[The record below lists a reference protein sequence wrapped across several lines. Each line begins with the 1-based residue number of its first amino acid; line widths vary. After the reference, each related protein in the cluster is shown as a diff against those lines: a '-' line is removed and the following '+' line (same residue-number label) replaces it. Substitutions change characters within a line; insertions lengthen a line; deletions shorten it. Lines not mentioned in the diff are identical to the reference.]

1 MKRKLLLLV
10 NKKSGKETIEK
21 YVPKIIEEFEENNFE
36 VDVMYTKITNNATQ
50 IIKNYDKDFDLVVC
64 CGGDGTLNQTISGL
78 TEIDKKVSVGF
89 IPLGTANDFAKN
101 FDITDDVLY
110 LPHNILSY
118 KSKKCDTGKF
128 NDKYFNYIAAFGTC
142 TEVSYT
148 TKKSLKKR
156 FGKKAYYAKAI
167 KDFFNIKSHKV
178 KLTFDDQVIEDE
190 FVYGGISNSCSIAG
204 IQWLKQEDI
213 DLGDGKFEAIFIRK
227 PKNPIETFN
236 IFNSIIQKDYEN
248 KKEILYFKTDNL
260 QLELEDNVDWTLD
273 GEYGGTCNKVNINA
287 LKHNMEFIVPEKNL

>member
-1 MKRKLLLLV
+1 MKYKLLLLV

-21 YVPKIIEEFEENNFE
+21 YVPTIIQEFEDKNFE
-36 VDVMYTKITNNATQ
+36 VDVFYTKVTNNATQ
-50 IIKNYDKDFDLVVC
+50 IIKNYDKDFDIVVC

-101 FDITDDVLY
+101 FNLTGDVLN
-110 LPHNILSY
+110 LPHNIMSY

-128 NDKYFNYIAAFGTC
+128 NDKYFNYVAAFGTC

-156 FGKKAYYAKAI
+156 FGKKAYYIKAI
-167 KDFFNIKSHKV
+167 KDFFHIKSHKV
-178 KLTFDDQVIEDE
+178 KLTFDDNVIEDE

-204 IQWLKQEDI
+204 FQWLKKEDI

-227 PKNPIETFN
+227 PKNPIETFR
-236 IFNSIIQKDYEN
+236 IFNSILQKNYEN
-248 KKEILYFKTDNL
+248 KKEILYFKTGNL
-260 QLELEDNVDWTLD
+260 QLEISDDVDWTLD
-273 GEYGGTCNKVNINA
+273 GEYGGRYNKANINA
-287 LKHNMEFIVPEKNL
+287 LKQNMEFIVPENSL

>member
-1 MKRKLLLLV
+1 MNYKLLLLV

-21 YVPKIIEEFEENNFE
+21 YVPSIIEEFKKNNFD
-36 VDVMYTKITNNATQ
+36 VDVYYTKITNNAKK

-78 TEIDKKVSVGF
+78 TETNKKASVGF

-101 FDITDDVLY
+101 FDLSEDVLY
-110 LPHNILSY
+110 LPHNIKSY
-118 KSKKCDTGKF
+118 KSLKCDTGKF
-128 NDKYFNYIAAFGTC
+128 NDKYFNYIAAFGMC

-156 FGKKAYYAKAI
+156 FGKKAYYFKAI
-167 KDFFNIKSHKV
+167 KDFFHIKTHKV
-178 KLTFDDQVIEDE
+178 KLKYNNNVIEDE

-204 IQWLKQEDI
+204 IQWLKKEDI
-213 DLGDGKFEAIFIRK
+213 DLADGKFEAIFIRK
-227 PKNPIETFN
+227 PKNIFQTFR
-236 IFNSIIQKDYEN
+236 IFNSILQKNYTD

-260 QLELEDNVDWTLD
+260 ELEIEDTVDWTLD
-273 GEYGGTCNKVNINA
+273 GEYGGSCNKAIINA
-287 LKHNMEFIVPEKNL
+287 IKHNMNFLVPENN